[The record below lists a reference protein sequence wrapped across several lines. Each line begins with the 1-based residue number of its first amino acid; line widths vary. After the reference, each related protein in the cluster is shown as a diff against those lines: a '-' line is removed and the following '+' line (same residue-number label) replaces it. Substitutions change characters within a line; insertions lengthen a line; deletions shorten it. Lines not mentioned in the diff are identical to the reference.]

1 MTTDFW
7 YIIAGMGTSFLFCS
21 AILLF
26 YMKYRKNIMQQ
37 QYQLKVAETEYQ
49 KKLLHSVVEA
59 QEEER
64 KRIAVA
70 LHDDMGNRLN
80 VLSLL
85 LNNSGIPG
93 KGPSDISGYVSDLIG
108 TVRNI
113 SHSLYPVNLENLGLI
128 LYIEE
133 LISLLSHR
141 ITVSLHLAND
151 YKRKSVFEE
160 VQLYRIIQEF
170 TTNVVKHSDA
180 GEISIWIK
188 DNPGQLFMILSDNGH
203 SFDYATTRRGM
214 GLKNIEARIKSMNA
228 LYKWKNVLGQG
239 SRLIIKIPLNHDS
252 TYPDSHH

>member
-1 MTTDFW
+1 MTANLW
-7 YIIAGMGTSFLFCS
+7 YIITGMGTSFLFC
-21 AILLF
+21 AAVLLF

-37 QYQLKVAETEYQ
+37 QYQMKVAEMEYQ

-80 VLSLL
+80 ILSLL
-85 LNNSGIPG
+85 LNNAGVPG
-93 KGPSDISGYVSDLIG
+93 KDTPNVTDYVSDMIR

-113 SHSLYPVNLENLGLI
+113 SHSLYPVNLERLGLI

-133 LISLLSHR
+133 LISLLSHK
-141 ITVSLHLAND
+141 ITVSLHLANH
-151 YKRKSVFEE
+151 YKRKSVFKE

-180 GEISIWIK
+180 GEIEIWIR
-188 DNPGQLFMILSDNGH
+188 DNPGNLLMILSDNGH

-214 GLKNIEARIKSMNA
+214 GLKNVIGK
-228 LYKWKNVLGQG
+228 G
-239 SRLIIKIPLNHDS
+239 SRLIIKIPMDHES
-252 TYPDSHH
+252 TYTDSDN

>member
-1 MTTDFW
+1 MAASFW
-7 YIIAGMGTSFLFCS
+7 YIITGMGASFLFCS
-21 AILLF
+21 ALLLF

-37 QYQLKVAETEYQ
+37 QYQLRIAEMEYQ
-49 KKLLHSVVEA
+49 QKLLHSVVEA

-80 VLSLL
+80 ILSLL
-85 LNNSGIPG
+85 LNNSAAPG
-93 KGPSDISGYVSDLIG
+93 GDTPDVSDYVSEMIG

-133 LISLLSHR
+133 LVSLLSNK
-141 ITVSLHLAND
+141 IIISLHLANN
-151 YKRKSVFEE
+151 YQPKNVFKE

-188 DNPGQLFMILSDNGH
+188 DNPEDMYMILSDNGH
-203 SFDYATTRRGM
+203 SFDYATTPKGM
-214 GLKNIEARIKSMNA
+214 GLKNIEARINSMNA
-228 LYKWKNVLGQG
+228 RYKWKNVSGQG
-239 SRLIIKIPLNHDS
+239 SRLIIKIPINHES
-252 TYPDSHH
+252 AYPNSHH

>member
-1 MTTDFW
+1 MTANFW
-7 YIIAGMGTSFLFCS
+7 YILAGMGTSFLFCA

-37 QYQLKVAETEYQ
+37 QYQLKVAEMEYQ

-80 VLSLL
+80 ILSLL
-85 LNNSGIPG
+85 LNNAGTPG
-93 KGPSDISGYVSDLIG
+93 RDAPDVSGYVSEMIG

-113 SHSLYPVNLENLGLI
+113 SHSLYPVNLEKLGLI

-133 LISLLSHR
+133 LVSLLSNK
-141 ITVSLHLAND
+141 IIVSLHLAND
-151 YKRKSVFEE
+151 YKRKSVFKE

-180 GEISIWIK
+180 GEITIWIK
-188 DNPGQLFMILSDNGH
+188 DNPQDMYVILSDNGH
-203 SFDYATTRRGM
+203 SFDYATGRKGM
-214 GLKNIEARIKSMNA
+214 GLKNIEARINSMNA
-228 LYKWKNVLGQG
+228 LFKWKNVLRQG
-239 SRLIIKIPLNHDS
+239 SRLIIKIPTDHESDYSN
-252 TYPDSHH
+252 SHY

>member
-1 MTTDFW
+1 MDVDYW
-7 YIIAGMGTSFLFCS
+7 YIVAGMGTSFLFCS

-80 VLSLL
+80 ILSLL
-85 LNNSGIPG
+85 LNNSGTAGTP
-93 KGPSDISGYVSDLIG
+93 DVSGYVSEMIG
-108 TVRNI
+108 TVRSI

-128 LYIEE
+128 LYIDE
-133 LISLLSHR
+133 LIALLSQK

-151 YKRKSVFEE
+151 YTRKSVFKE

-180 GEISIWIK
+180 TEIHIWIS
-188 DNPGQLFMILSDNGH
+188 DNPKSLLMVLSDNGH

-214 GLKNIEARIKSMNA
+214 GLKNIEARIESMNA

-239 SRLIIKIPLNHDS
+239 SRLIIKIPMEHEP
-252 TYPDSHH
+252 TYPNSHN

>member
-1 MTTDFW
+1 MAADLW
-7 YIIAGMGTSFLFCS
+7 YILAGMGTSFLFCS

-37 QYQLKVAETEYQ
+37 QYQLRITEMEYRQ
-49 KKLLHSVVEA
+49 KLLHSVVEA

-80 VLSLL
+80 ILSLL
-85 LNNSGIPG
+85 LNNSGAAG
-93 KGPSDISGYVSDLIG
+93 KDAPDISGYVSEMIG

-133 LISLLSHR
+133 LVSLLSNE

-151 YKRKSVFEE
+151 YTRKSVFKE

-170 TTNVVKHSDA
+170 TSNVVKHSNA
-180 GEISIWIK
+180 GEIGIWIK
-188 DNPGQLFMILSDNGH
+188 DNPDDMFMILSDNGH
-203 SFDYATTRRGM
+203 SFDYATARRGM

-228 LYKWKNVLGQG
+228 LYKWKNVLGEG
-239 SRLIIKIPLNHDS
+239 SRLIIKIPTNHDS
-252 TYPDSHH
+252 TYPNSHH

>member
-1 MTTDFW
+1 MAADFW
-7 YIIAGMGTSFLFCS
+7 YIIAGMGTSFLFCA

-37 QYQLKVAETEYQ
+37 HYQLKITKMEYQ
-49 KKLLHSVVEA
+49 QKLLHSVVEA

-80 VLSLL
+80 ILSLL
-85 LNNSGIPG
+85 LNNSYTPG
-93 KGPSDISGYVSDLIG
+93 KEAPDVSQYMSELIG

-133 LISLLSHR
+133 LSSLLSHK
-141 ITVSLHLAND
+141 IIVSLHLAND
-151 YKRKSVFEE
+151 YKRKNVFKE

-188 DNPGQLFMILSDNGH
+188 DNPEDMYMILSDNGH
-203 SFDYATTRRGM
+203 SFDYATTPKGM

-228 LYKWKNVLGQG
+228 LYKWKNVSGQG
-239 SRLIIKIPLNHDS
+239 SRLIIKIPINHES
-252 TYPDSHH
+252 AYPNSHN

>member
-1 MTTDFW
+1 MAANLW

-37 QYQLKVAETEYQ
+37 QYQLKVAEMEYQ

-80 VLSLL
+80 ILSLL
-85 LNNSGIPG
+85 LNNAGAPG
-93 KGPSDISGYVSDLIG
+93 KEAPDVSGYVSEMIG

-113 SHSLYPVNLENLGLI
+113 SHSLYPVNLEKLGLI

-133 LISLLSHR
+133 LISLLSHK
-141 ITVSLHLAND
+141 ITVSLNIANH
-151 YKRKSVFEE
+151 YTRKSVFKE

-180 GEISIWIK
+180 GEIDIWIK
-188 DNPGQLFMILSDNGH
+188 DNPENLLMILSDNGQ
-203 SFDYATTRRGM
+203 SFEYDTTRRGM
-214 GLKNIEARIKSMNA
+214 GLKNIEARIQSMNA
-228 LYKWKNVLGQG
+228 LYKWKNVIGKG
-239 SRLIIKIPLNHDS
+239 SRLIIKIPMDHDS
-252 TYPDSHH
+252 TYPDRNN

>member
-1 MTTDFW
+1 MNADFW
-7 YIIAGMGTSFLFCS
+7 YILAGMGTSFLFCL

-49 KKLLHSVVEA
+49 KRLLHSVVEA

-80 VLSLL
+80 ILSLL
-85 LNNSGIPG
+85 LNNSTG
-93 KGPSDISGYVSDLIG
+93 KDTPDVSGYVSEMIG

-113 SHSLYPVNLENLGLI
+113 SHSLYPVNLERLGLI

-133 LISLLSHR
+133 LVSLLSNK

-151 YKRKSVFEE
+151 YTPKNVFKE

-188 DNPGQLFMILSDNGH
+188 DNPQDMYMILSDNGH
-203 SFDYATTRRGM
+203 SFDYATARKGM
-214 GLKNIEARIKSMNA
+214 GLKNIEARIQSMNA
-228 LYKWKNVLGQG
+228 LFKWKNVLGKG
-239 SRLIIKIPLNHDS
+239 SRLIIKIPMDHDS
-252 TYPDSHH
+252 TYPNSHH

>member
-1 MTTDFW
+1 MTANFW
-7 YIIAGMGTSFLFCS
+7 YIIAGMGTSFVFC
-21 AILLF
+21 AAVLLF

-37 QYQLKVAETEYQ
+37 QYQLEIERMEYRQ
-49 KKLLHSVVEA
+49 KLLHSVVEA

-80 VLSLL
+80 ILSLL
-85 LNNSGIPG
+85 LNSAPPG
-93 KGPSDISGYVSDLIG
+93 KDLPDVTGYMSELIG

-113 SHSLYPVNLENLGLI
+113 SHSLYPVNLEKLGLI

-133 LISLLSHR
+133 LVSLLSHKVMV
-141 ITVSLHLAND
+141 TLHLSND
-151 YKRKSVFEE
+151 YQRKNIATE

-180 GEISIWIK
+180 DEIGIWIRDNRK
-188 DNPGQLFMILSDNGH
+188 DMYMILSDNGH

-228 LYKWKNVLGQG
+228 LYKWKNVIGKG
-239 SRLIIKIPLNHDS
+239 SRLIIKIPLNHES
-252 TYPDSHH
+252 TYTSSHH

>member
-1 MTTDFW
+1 MTADFW

-37 QYQLKVAETEYQ
+37 QYQLKIAEMEYQ
-49 KKLLHSVVEA
+49 QKLLQSVVEA

-80 VLSLL
+80 ILSLL
-85 LNNSGIPG
+85 LNNSGMPG
-93 KGPSDISGYVSDLIG
+93 KDASDISGYVSELIG

-133 LISLLSHR
+133 LVSLLSNK
-141 ITVSLHLAND
+141 IIVSLHLAND
-151 YKRKSVFEE
+151 YKRKNVSKE

-180 GEISIWIK
+180 SEISIWIK
-188 DNPGQLFMILSDNGH
+188 DNPEDMFMVLSDNGH

-239 SRLIIKIPLNHDS
+239 SRLIIKIPMNHES
-252 TYPDSHH
+252 AYPNSHN